1 MGNKDRDLYENTVT
15 LPQNITERFS
25 SPINDKTDERTY

>member
-15 LPQNITERFS
+15 LPAKYNGTILV
-25 SPINDKTDERTY
+25 PINDKTDERTY